1 MPLGRVELDALQVV
15 ALSVLLELL
24 EARLTLARIP
34 TTVGD
39 QLVRIL
45 FSQLRVPLERVEAF
59 AIPRLQV
66 RRLEDADVDVAL
78 LEHVLDEV
86 LLGVLLELL
95 KRPVRLRRPEALI
108 GVEALDPPLR
118 VLLLALH
125 PVRRTRVPEMD
136 VTIDNEVLLTIPL
149 VHMSSLTRRLDDQSQ
164 CTPRRPCSRVPA
176 SLESGIELEASAR
189 SNSASPISARCSRMA
204 RWIAAAPGRSGPTP
218 APTISRQN
226 PDSSSDSNHS
236 GGERSI
242 APWKRSIACS
252 PWRSTRSSP
261 SRSRIQP

>member
-24 EARLTLARIP
+24 EARLTLTRIP
-34 TTVGD
+34 TTVDD
-39 QLVRIL
+39 QFVRIL

-136 VTIDNEVLLTIPL
+136 VTIDNEVLLSIPL
-149 VHMSSLTRRLDDQSQ
+149 VHMSSLTRRSEDKANVLRVDPARECRRRWSRDRGSRPQRAR
-164 CTPRRPCSRVPA
+164 PRRVP
-176 SLESGIELEASAR
+176 SAR
-189 SNSASPISARCSRMA
+189 DV
-204 RWIAAAPGRSGPTP
+204 PGWRAGPL
-218 APTISRQN
+218 
-226 PDSSSDSNHS
+226 
-236 GGERSI
+236 
-242 APWKRSIACS
+242 
-252 PWRSTRSSP
+252 
-261 SRSRIQP
+261 

>member
-24 EARLTLARIP
+24 
-34 TTVGD
+34 
-39 QLVRIL
+39 
-45 FSQLRVPLERVEAF
+45 EAF

-108 GVEALDPPLR
+108 GMEALDPPLR

-149 VHMSSLTRRLDDQSQ
+149 VHMSSLTRLLDDQSQ

-176 SLESGIELEASAR
+176 SLESGIEARGLSALELGESHQRAMFPDGALDRRCPGALGDRRPHRRSA
-189 SNSASPISARCSRMA
+189 
-204 RWIAAAPGRSGPTP
+204 G
-218 APTISRQN
+218 
-226 PDSSSDSNHS
+226 
-236 GGERSI
+236 
-242 APWKRSIACS
+242 
-252 PWRSTRSSP
+252 
-261 SRSRIQP
+261 

>member
-24 EARLTLARIP
+24 EARLTLAWIP

-149 VHMSSLTRRLDDQSQ
+149 VHMSSPHSTIGRSKPNVLRAGPARECRRRRTQMSALPPLFSPGNPGSRAGDQS
-164 CTPRRPCSRVPA
+164 P
-176 SLESGIELEASAR
+176 
-189 SNSASPISARCSRMA
+189 
-204 RWIAAAPGRSGPTP
+204 APGRPFRGPFTGARP
-218 APTISRQN
+218 R
-226 PDSSSDSNHS
+226 
-236 GGERSI
+236 G
-242 APWKRSIACS
+242 
-252 PWRSTRSSP
+252 
-261 SRSRIQP
+261 